1 MGCCYR
7 LCEEQTASWPTA
19 RANCALLKSR
29 ENLSMSRRSQNL
41 YRFVLFLET
50 QWGVEGRMFPFFLSV
65 YLPSLPL
72 SPSSLFHRSLPLSQ
86 SCSLPSL
93 TAFLWIIFMLSLPL
107 FLFCLSLPL
116 SLGLFSA
123 LQLFPY
129 HMNASVTSATT
140 EDTCHLGHPDWL
152 KFQRVQCRWVGGG
165 LTGGSATDTTDR
177 DCAQMLALQV
187 WVQENFWSGLQHFFS
202 SQATVIT
209 VIHSFTVVTSAL
221 SNLSSCTPL
230 PTCP

>member
-7 LCEEQTASWPTA
+7 FCEEQTASWPTA

-41 YRFVLFLET
+41 CRFVLFLET

-129 HMNASVTSATT
+129 HMNAPVTSATT

-165 LTGGSATDTTDR
+165 LTGGSATDTTETVLKCWGSKSESKR
-177 DCAQMLALQV
+177 IFEV
-187 WVQENFWSGLQHFFS
+187 GFNTFS
-202 SQATVIT
+202 
-209 VIHSFTVVTSAL
+209 
-221 SNLSSCTPL
+221 L
-230 PTCP
+230 PKPQ